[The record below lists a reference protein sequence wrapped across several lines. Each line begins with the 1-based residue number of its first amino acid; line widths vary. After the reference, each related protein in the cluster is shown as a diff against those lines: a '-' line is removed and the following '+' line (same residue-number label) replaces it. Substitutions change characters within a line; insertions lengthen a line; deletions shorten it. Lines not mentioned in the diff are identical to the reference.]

1 MWGEPIA
8 VRLYILCDS
17 SPQAGRDWVM
27 TEYKM
32 LSTEHAVAVFEAV
45 KQLFQIKKGES
56 TGCKPEG
63 AESFNT
69 IDAGCSSH
77 MFPPGAV
84 GSRRASLLH
93 KLHAVLHS
101 MRMDLGSWNEVKDF
115 CDDIVAFTT
124 DAGVESGLAKVQAQN
139 LITLPHAH
147 AQREI
152 RDRP

>member
-1 MWGEPIA
+1 M
-8 VRLYILCDS
+8 
-17 SPQAGRDWVM
+17 
-27 TEYKM
+27 
-32 LSTEHAVAVFEAV
+32 

-124 DAGVESGLAKVQAQN
+124 DAGVESGLAGVQAQN